1 MISLD
6 EMKQYLRVDFDDDDL
21 LLKELIEASVKRC
34 MDIVRIEKRE
44 DFEKLECAKVAIMY
58 SVAFQYENRENCDFN
73 ALNVSLRA
81 LLFGSRKVEF

>member
-34 MDIVRIEKRE
+34 MDIARIEKRE
-44 DFEKLECAKVAIMY
+44 DFEKLEYAKVATMY

-73 ALNVSLRA
+73 ALNVSLRS